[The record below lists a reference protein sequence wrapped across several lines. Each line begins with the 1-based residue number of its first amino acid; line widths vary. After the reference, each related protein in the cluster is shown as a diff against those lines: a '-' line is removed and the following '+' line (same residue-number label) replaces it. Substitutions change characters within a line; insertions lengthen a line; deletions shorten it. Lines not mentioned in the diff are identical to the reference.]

1 MVGHLKKLN
10 FPTVQGEFNGITNA
24 SHESKILP
32 STPMSMDV
40 VVNTKPCEDSARA
53 VTVWAALSSLLGKG
67 VQCCVGAGDSCP
79 LLSAAIIISLAF
91 S

>member
-1 MVGHLKKLN
+1 
-10 FPTVQGEFNGITNA
+10 
-24 SHESKILP
+24 
-32 STPMSMDV
+32 MSMDV
-40 VVNTKPCEDSARA
+40 VVNTKPCEDSAQA

-79 LLSAAIIISLAF
+79 LLSAAIVISLAF